1 MDEPRGAGE
10 EPEYEPNPGWRW
22 AGGDD
27 PSTGRLWGGC
37 RALVEWQLTIDRY
50 LPDPD
55 DLDGAVLALA
65 TADDLPGPE
74 DVAATLVC
82 LGERG
87 LLEGF
92 SAVLVGRPP
101 GRSYLREPPRERRKA
116 YRERLS
122 GWIVSE
128 VERYDPTAPVVPGLD
143 GGHTTPIAPLP
154 IGERVRID
162 PGDGAIVFE

>member
-1 MDEPRGAGE
+1 VDEPRGAGE

-101 GRSYLREPPRERRKA
+101 GRSYLREPPREE
-116 YRERLS
+116 RERPTENGS
-122 GWIVSE
+122 PGGSSPRWNATIRPHRSFPGW
-128 VERYDPTAPVVPGLD
+128 T
-143 GGHTTPIAPLP
+143 
-154 IGERVRID
+154 
-162 PGDGAIVFE
+162 GATRRRSRRSRSVNG